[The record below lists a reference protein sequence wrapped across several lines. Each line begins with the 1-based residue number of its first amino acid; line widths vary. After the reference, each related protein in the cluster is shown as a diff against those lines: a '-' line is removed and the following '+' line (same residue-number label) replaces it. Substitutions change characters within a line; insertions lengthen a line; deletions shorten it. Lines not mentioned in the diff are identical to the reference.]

1 MTNFGCVK
9 KTNHFDYFICGGGA
23 SGLLLAF
30 WICNDPFCANK
41 SILLI
46 EKEHKDSN
54 DRTWCFWE
62 SKEGDLEQIIH
73 KTWNQSFFASK
84 DFRLNFNL
92 NPYQYKMIRS
102 LDFYQFMQQRLK
114 AFSQLTQ
121 VTDEVQKIESNRV
134 ITLKKEYNSDLIFS
148 SILDPKKLFQQKKY
162 PVLQQHFLGQIIETK
177 NNCFDPDRI
186 EFMNFDIPQKGNTR
200 FMYVLPLSS
209 NKALLEYTLFSEDL
223 LDRQDYVDEITAFAN
238 QIHTGGYKVVEE
250 EQGNIPMTCFRFDIS
265 NTENILQ
272 IGTAG
277 GWTKPST
284 GYTFQR
290 INSKTKALVEFLKL
304 NRPLK
309 QFGQKNRFWFYDLL
323 FLDVLSKDNANG
335 HDLFKRLFQKNSP
348 EVIFKFLD
356 EKSNYWQEFHI
367 MRSFN
372 ISQFVKALFKRF
384 F

>member
-1 MTNFGCVK
+1 M
-9 KTNHFDYFICGGGA
+9 
-23 SGLLLAF
+23 
-30 WICNDPFCANK
+30 
-41 SILLI
+41 
-46 EKEHKDSN
+46 
-54 DRTWCFWE
+54 
-62 SKEGDLEQIIH
+62 
-73 KTWNQSFFASK
+73 
-84 DFRLNFNL
+84 
-92 NPYQYKMIRS
+92 
-102 LDFYQFMQQRLK
+102 
-114 AFSQLTQ
+114 
-121 VTDEVQKIESNRV
+121 
-134 ITLKKEYNSDLIFS
+134 
-148 SILDPKKLFQQKKY
+148 FQQKKY
-162 PVLQQHFLGQIIETK
+162 PVLQQHFIGQIIETK
-177 NNCFDPDRI
+177 NNCFNPDRI
-186 EFMNFDIPQKGNTR
+186 EFMNFDVPQKGNTR

-223 LDRQDYVDEITAFAN
+223 LDRQDYVDEISAFAN
-238 QIHTGGYKVVEE
+238 QIPTGGYKVIEE

-290 INSKTKALVEFLKL
+290 INNKTKALVEFLKL

-309 QFGQKNRFWFYDLL
+309 KFGQKNRFWFYDLL

-348 EVIFKFLD
+348 EIIFKFLD
-356 EKSNYWQEFHI
+356 EKSNYWQEFQI

-372 ISQFVKALFKRF
+372 VSQFIRALFQRF

>member
-1 MTNFGCVK
+1 MYK
-9 KTNHFDYFICGGGA
+9 RQ
-23 SGLLLAF
+23 LLAF
-30 WICNDPFCANK
+30 RICNDPFFADK

-46 EKEHKDSN
+46 EKENKNLN

-62 SKEGDLEQIIH
+62 SNEGDLEEIIH

-102 LDFYQFMQQRLK
+102 LDFYQFMKQRLK
-114 AFSQLTQ
+114 MFNQLIQ
-121 VTDEVQKIESNRV
+121 VKDEVQKIESNRV
-134 ITLKKEYNSDLIFS
+134 TTLEKVYSSDLIFS
-148 SILDPKKLFQQKKY
+148 SILNPMKLFQQKKY
-162 PVLQQHFLGQIIETK
+162 PVLQQHFVGQIIEAK

-200 FMYVLPLSS
+200 FMYILPLST
-209 NKALLEYTLFSEDL
+209 NKALLEYTLFSEVL
-223 LDRQDYVDEITAFAN
+223 LDRQDYVDEITAFIK
-238 QIHTGGYKVVEE
+238 QIPTGGYKVIEE
-250 EQGNIPMTCFRFDIS
+250 EQGNIPMTCFRFDLG
-265 NTENILQ
+265 NTKNILL

-290 INSKTKALVEFLKL
+290 INNKTKDLVEFLKH

-309 QFGQKNRFWFYDLL
+309 QFGRKNRFWFYDLL

-335 HDLFKRLFQKNSP
+335 ADLFKNLSL
-348 EVIFKFLD
+348 I
-356 EKSNYWQEFHI
+356 HI
-367 MRSFN
+367 
-372 ISQFVKALFKRF
+372 
-384 F
+384 

>member
-1 MTNFGCVK
+1 MK
-9 KTNHFDYFICGGGA
+9 KKNHFDYIICGGGA

-30 WICNDPFCANK
+30 RICNDPFFTNK

-46 EKEHKDSN
+46 EKEHKNSN

-62 SKEGDLEQIIH
+62 SNEGDLQEIIH

-84 DFRLNFNL
+84 DFCLNFNL

-102 LDFYQFMQQRLK
+102 LDFYQFMQKRLK
-114 AFSQLTQ
+114 TFSQLTQ
-121 VTDEVQKIESNRV
+121 VTDEVKKIESNRV
-134 ITLKKEYNSDLIFS
+134 TTLEKEYNSDLIFS
-148 SILDPKKLFQQKKY
+148 SILDPTKLFQQKKY

-186 EFMNFDIPQKGNTR
+186 EFMNFDVPQKGNTR

-238 QIHTGGYKVVEE
+238 QIPTGGYKVIEE
-250 EQGNIPMTCFRFDIS
+250 ERGNIPMTCFRFDIS

-304 NRPLK
+304 NLPLK
-309 QFGQKNRFWFYDLL
+309 KFGQKSRLRVEKEFEENLISEKLL
-323 FLDVLSKDNANG
+323 EFVHS
-335 HDLFKRLFQKNSP
+335 
-348 EVIFKFLD
+348 IFK
-356 EKSNYWQEFHI
+356 N
-367 MRSFN
+367 
-372 ISQFVKALFKRF
+372 
-384 F
+384 

>member
-1 MTNFGCVK
+1 MC
-9 KTNHFDYFICGGGA
+9 IR
-23 SGLLLAF
+23 
-30 WICNDPFCANK
+30 
-41 SILLI
+41 
-46 EKEHKDSN
+46 
-54 DRTWCFWE
+54 DRVTT
-62 SKEGDLEQIIH
+62 LE
-73 KTWNQSFFASK
+73 
-84 DFRLNFNL
+84 
-92 NPYQYKMIRS
+92 
-102 LDFYQFMQQRLK
+102 
-114 AFSQLTQ
+114 
-121 VTDEVQKIESNRV
+121 
-134 ITLKKEYNSDLIFS
+134 KEYNSDLIFS

-177 NNCFDPDRI
+177 NNCFDPDKI

-238 QIHTGGYKVVEE
+238 QITTGGYKVIEE
-250 EQGNIPMTCFRFDIS
+250 EQGNIPMTCFQFDTS
-265 NTENILQ
+265 NTENILL

-335 HDLFKRLFQKNSP
+335 HDLFKRLFQKNSA
-348 EVIFKFLD
+348 VIIFIFLD
-356 EKSNYWQEFHI
+356 EKSNYWQEFQI

-372 ISQFVKALFKRF
+372 VRQFIKALFDLPFYKAIF
-384 F
+384 FTLAFTFTVTPIMLVLGFLIALSVNTISKKLRGMIIFFSFISYPILYNFWLNFE